1 MQITDFIVE
10 RTGLSV
16 EALFGAGNPLVRISE
31 TGGEFTVDAWNVP
44 GVTAPTPQELA
55 EAWAMPEPAPSPP
68 DVVTDLQ
75 FRLALNAEGL
85 RDIAES
91 YVAAAAWDVRDWW
104 DRATHIRRDDARLNA
119 AVVAIGKTDADR
131 DALFT
136 LAATL

>member
-1 MQITDFIVE
+1 MQFTDYYAAHLGLPVSDIVQ
-10 RTGLSV
+10 RT
-16 EALFGAGNPLVRISE
+16 LFAFDGEVYSILKWDASLGAEPTSE
-31 TGGEFTVDAWNVP
+31 
-44 GVTAPTPQELA
+44 QLA
-55 EAWAMPEPAPSPP
+55 EIASMPEPARVP
-68 DVVTDLQ
+68 DEVTDLQ